1 MADGAH
7 RISAYAEHSIIKRT
21 RFSVMALHPR
31 AHDDAPVTPIADMEL
46 GIAVALLGAI
56 ILIATILVPALA

>member
-1 MADGAH
+1 
-7 RISAYAEHSIIKRT
+7 
-21 RFSVMALHPR
+21 MALRPR

-46 GIAVALLGAI
+46 GIAVAMLGAI